1 MADKYRTTG
10 SDGAVERFV
19 DQGAGTG
26 TNYWTRVMQTFLGAG
41 TALIGKVDVNTAVAP
56 AEVVVAGAAS
66 VLGKITTIPVTAA
79 NVSNTIFVRCPAGA
93 GVSRIMWS
101 VFADN
106 AFTVT
111 KHRSRTVVNAPTITL
126 ASVQANDTVIINGL
140 TFTAHA
146 DTTVEATGQFK
157 IDGATD
163 TLDADELVK
172 CINTRFAALG
182 LTADAPAAVI
192 TLTATTATTT
202 QCVTGVGGTRII
214 CAQALPLLLELD
226 PQGIDGNPIVNATA
240 TGSSAYKGQLIEQ
253 IIDGWDQAY
262 LGIANNG
269 ADAMVLVVGATVL
282 GF

>member
-41 TALIGKVDVNTAVAP
+41 SALIGKVDVHTAVAP

-66 VLGKITTIPVTAA
+66 TLGKIGTIAA
-79 NVSNTIFVRCPAGA
+79 GATLFVRIPCATTAPATSRA
-93 GVSRIMWS
+93 LWRVSANKAHTI
-101 VFADN
+101 
-106 AFTVT
+106 T
-111 KHRSRTVVNAPTITL
+111 KYRARTVVNAPTITL

-192 TLTATTATTT
+192 TLTATTATVT
-202 QCVTGVGGTRII
+202 QCVTGVGGARIV
-214 CAQALPLLLELD
+214 CAQTLPLGLD
-226 PQGIDGNPIVNATA
+226 LDVQGMDGNPIVDATA
-240 TGSSAYKGQLIEQ
+240 TGTAAHNGKLIEQ
-253 IIDGWDQAY
+253 SCDGYPHLY
-262 LGIANNG
+262 LSVKNDSG
-269 ADAMVLVVGATVL
+269 DALTLVVGSTL
-282 GF
+282 LSF